1 MSTIHLRDVYYKYQS
16 QLDNEEDINSNLPE
30 ALSNI
35 NLEIKQGEF
44 VCLLGKNGSGK
55 STLAKLLNGLALP
68 TSGEVLVDGISTKD
82 ESRVY
87 EIRKKVGIVFQNP
100 DDQIISSIVE
110 EDIAFGP
117 ENLNLDSAE
126 IEQRV
131 DSALESVS
139 MTQYKYTDP
148 SHLSGGQKQKI
159 AIAGQLALKQ
169 EVIVFD
175 EPMSMLDEKDRTDLL
190 SVIKKLNREDKIT
203 IILITHNASEAVYS
217 DRVIALQKGTIKY
230 DGPTNAFFGN
240 KEMVLSLGVEIPVAN
255 KIAYKLSE
263 HIKGFNEKII
273 TKEDLVSQILNI
285 KR

>member
-16 QLDNEEDINSNLPE
+16 LIDNEDNTNSNLPE

-55 STLAKLLNGLALP
+55 STLAKLLNGLNLP

-82 ESRVY
+82 ESKVY

-117 ENLNLDSAE
+117 ENLNLDSSAIQE
-126 IEQRV
+126 RV
-131 DSALESVS
+131 DYALESVS
-139 MTQYKYTDP
+139 MMQYKYADP

-169 EVIVFD
+169 DVIVFD
-175 EPMSMLDEKDRTDLL
+175 EPMSMLDEKDRADLL
-190 SVIKKLNREDKIT
+190 TVIKKLNKEDNIT
-203 IILITHNASEAVYS
+203 IILITHNASEAIYS
-217 DRVIALQKGTIKY
+217 DRIIALKKGVIEY
-230 DGPTNAFFGN
+230 DGPTKSFFAN
-240 KEMVLSLGVEIPVAN
+240 KETVLSLGVEIPVAN

-263 HIKGFNEKII
+263 HIGGFDQKII
-273 TKEDLVSQILNI
+273 TKEDLVSQILSM
-285 KR
+285 KK